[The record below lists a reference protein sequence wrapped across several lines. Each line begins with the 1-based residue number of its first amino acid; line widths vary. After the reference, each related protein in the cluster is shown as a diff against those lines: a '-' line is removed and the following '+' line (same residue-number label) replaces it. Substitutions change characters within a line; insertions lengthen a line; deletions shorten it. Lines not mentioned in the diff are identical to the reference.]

1 MTNSIKSFK
10 DLMSLIPTSVSI
22 VTCLDERQIFGC
34 TISSLV
40 SLDVGINSAKILFV
54 LKKES
59 LIGSKITKNKYFSIN
74 VLTNTQ
80 QKYAEYYSKERKPD
94 QVDDNKWQIENAK
107 YALLLNSKVIF
118 KCELHELI
126 DTYPANIFVGKV
138 IDAKPGLEEKPLIYS
153 SRKFHETKEY

>member
-1 MTNSIKSFK
+1 MNKSIKSFK
-10 DLMSLIPTSVSI
+10 DLMSLIPTSVS
-22 VTCLDERQIFGC
+22 VVACLDQGQIFGC

-40 SLDVGINSAKILFV
+40 SLDVGDDSAKILFV

-59 LIGSKITKNKYFSIN
+59 LIGSEISKTKFFSIN

-80 QKYAEYYSKERKPD
+80 QKYAEYYSRAREPD
-94 QVDDNKWQIENAK
+94 QFDGHKWQIENAK
-107 YALLLNSKVIF
+107 YALLLNSKVFF

-138 IDAKPGLEEKPLIYS
+138 IDAKPGLEEEPLIYS
-153 SRKFHETKEY
+153 SRKFHQTKE

>member
-22 VTCLDERQIFGC
+22 VTCIDERQVFGC

-40 SLDVGINSAKILFV
+40 SLDVGIDSAKILFV

-59 LIGSKITKNKYFSIN
+59 LIGTEISKNKYFSIN

-80 QKYAEYYSKERKPD
+80 QKYAEYYSREREPD
-94 QVDDNKWQIENAK
+94 EINYSKWQIENAK
-107 YALLLNSKVIF
+107 YALLLNSIVIF
-118 KCELHELI
+118 KCELYELI

-138 IDAKPGLEEKPLIYS
+138 IDANLGSEVKPLIYS
-153 SRKFHETKEY
+153 SRKYHEIKE

>member
-10 DLMSLIPTSVSI
+10 DLMSLIPTSVS
-22 VTCLDERQIFGC
+22 VVACLDERQVFGC

-40 SLDVGINSAKILFV
+40 SLDVGLDSAKILFV

-59 LIGSKITKNKYFSIN
+59 LIGAKIIKNKYFSIN

-80 QKYAEYYSKERKPD
+80 KKYAEYYSREREPD
-94 QVDDNKWQIENAK
+94 QIDDNKWQIENARH
-107 YALLLNSKVIF
+107 ATFLDSRVIF
-118 KCELHELI
+118 KCELYELF

-153 SRKFHETKEY
+153 SRKFREIKD